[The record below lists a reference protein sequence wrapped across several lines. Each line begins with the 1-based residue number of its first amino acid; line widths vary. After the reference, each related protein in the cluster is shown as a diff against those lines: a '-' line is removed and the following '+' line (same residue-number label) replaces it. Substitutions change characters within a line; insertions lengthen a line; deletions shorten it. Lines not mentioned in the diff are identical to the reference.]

1 MGGSSFDPLL
11 EELQQLQHVMQELER
26 TNQELRLQLANLRM
40 GKGIILDI
48 AAKRFALSPDATTA
62 TPSNEVQ
69 PIPQTAAT
77 ATTFDAIPSTHKTTK
92 LPLPPPSVEEQATI
106 TTPQISGPQVPAV
119 TAPPSTIGDEEEAS
133 FLEEIMYDE
142 FANQMTNPMSV
153 WTGPIKK
160 PLNPDEEE
168 KAALR
173 RELMGSFLLE

>member
-48 AAKRFALSPDATTA
+48 GGKRFMLSQETPDAPASAEIPPEPPNVATTYAA
-62 TPSNEVQ
+62 TP
-69 PIPQTAAT
+69 PTR
-77 ATTFDAIPSTHKTTK
+77 KTTI
-92 LPLPPPSVEEQATI
+92 LPLPELTVEEQAMHA
-106 TTPQISGPQVPAV
+106 TPSIPELQETSAALSPSNV
-119 TAPPSTIGDEEEAS
+119 TNEGEAT

-142 FANQMTNPMSV
+142 FASQMTSPMSV
-153 WTGPIKK
+153 WTGPVKK
-160 PLNPDEEE
+160 PETPDEAQ